1 MKLILQTQ
9 NNFLTV
15 SLSQPLILLQR
26 HGVKVD
32 LLALDTFPVTLDTF
46 QSLKQDK
53 HTIVQL
59 GSIKALTSVF
69 CILRIQSLFPEI
81 VNTVIGFGLTIVTV
95 VQGLEVKGIP
105 VDCGRIRR
113 PTKCPL
119 LTTQILGTQYLQY
132 FSFVQTV
139 NWDSLCDIDKRF

>member
-46 QSLKQDK
+46 QSLK
-53 HTIVQL
+53 
-59 GSIKALTSVF
+59 
-69 CILRIQSLFPEI
+69 
-81 VNTVIGFGLTIVTV
+81 
-95 VQGLEVKGIP
+95 
-105 VDCGRIRR
+105 
-113 PTKCPL
+113 
-119 LTTQILGTQYLQY
+119 
-132 FSFVQTV
+132 
-139 NWDSLCDIDKRF
+139 